1 MALCRMIVC
10 ALWVLWMD
18 RNKFIYEGV
27 NQTGSQIAS
36 FVQAYL
42 KELDDLKS
50 AIPGRRIC
58 VDRWSAPIGSRLKV
72 NFDAMFI
79 FAAEEMS
86 CLQALKLGLQLGW
99 REIEV
104 EGDSRRIIRKLT
116 NMVPAGAVEAMTED
130 RRRMEVVG
138 EVWGRRDEE
147 VGESFL
153 QF

>member
-1 MALCRMIVC
+1 MAWARLDDNSVFTDWLKNTFETRPMAFYRMIVC

-72 NFDAMFI
+72 NFDVAFNNHTKESCSGLVI
-79 FAAEEMS
+79 CNSKAEIICCKTEMNLNIPS
-86 CLQALKLGLQLGW
+86 
-99 REIEV
+99 V
-104 EGDSRRIIRKLT
+104 FSGDGI
-116 NMVPAGAVEAMTED
+116 
-130 RRRMEVVG
+130 
-138 EVWGRRDEE
+138 
-147 VGESFL
+147 
-153 QF
+153 